1 GPAIEVG
8 DHGRVG
14 LVIANQ
20 YLVGERSDALGYRQ
34 QLASTQVVA
43 VNGVLA
49 EDHPRLAFLHTS
61 EDGFQPF
68 TGIGPG
74 ALRMGVV
81 GAEDEAIHADV
92 VAHGDFLDLRGG
104 GGDVAVAAEIL
115 PGAVGD
121 ANPGFGHAG
130 VQIGE
135 GR

>member
-1 GPAIEVG
+1 MGWPRPGSTGELSTVLGYQLAENRQIDLLGGHLEIGPAIEVG

-34 QLASTQVVA
+34 QLASIQVVA

-81 GAEDEAIHADV
+81 GAEDEA
-92 VAHGDFLDLRGG
+92 
-104 GGDVAVAAEIL
+104 
-115 PGAVGD
+115 
-121 ANPGFGHAG
+121 
-130 VQIGE
+130 
-135 GR
+135 